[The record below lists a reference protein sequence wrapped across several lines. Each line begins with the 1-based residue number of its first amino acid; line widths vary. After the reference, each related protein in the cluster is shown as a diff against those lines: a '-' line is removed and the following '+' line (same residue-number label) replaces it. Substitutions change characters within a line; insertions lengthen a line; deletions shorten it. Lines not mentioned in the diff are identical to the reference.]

1 MGKQTFEG
9 IKKIL
14 GIFLLV
20 IFVAS
25 ITAAS
30 VSAVTDTSKFGP
42 ISKQNYN
49 EGYDNG
55 YYDGHTAGM
64 QSGSG
69 SCNSNDSCVI
79 THSYGYKQVMTH
91 K

>member
-1 MGKQTFEG
+1 MGKQTLEST
-9 IKKIL
+9 KKIL
-14 GIFLLV
+14 GILMLV
-20 IFVAS
+20 IFIAS

-49 EGYDNG
+49 EGYDKV
-55 YYDGHTAGM
+55 YYDGQTAGV
-64 QSGSG
+64 QSGNG

-79 THSYGYKQVMTH
+79 TTVTDTSKF
-91 K
+91 

>member
-1 MGKQTFEG
+1 MGKQTLNST
-9 IKKIL
+9 KKIL
-14 GIFLLV
+14 GILLLV

-42 ISKQNYN
+42 ISNQNFN
-49 EGYDNG
+49 EGYDKV

-79 THSYGYKQVMTH
+79 THSYGTSKF
-91 K
+91 